1 MRWFDGM
8 DKQKTPIHAMNASVA
23 ARRQFLQQAGAL
35 GITALLP
42 QSLVWA
48 ADTEP
53 ASQRIVS
60 IGGALTEMIYALGAS
75 QTLVGVDTTSLFPAA
90 ATRLPSVGYART
102 LSSEG
107 ILALAPTLVV
117 ATEDAG
123 PPAVL
128 RQVQAAGVPLSI
140 LAAHDRFEG
149 VVARMQQLGRLLDRT
164 PAATQCADKLKA
176 DWQRV
181 RAPILARKGQGP
193 RVLFVLSHA
202 PGQVMVGGQG
212 SSAEAMLHYVGARN
226 AVQGFQGFKPLTPEA
241 VIAAQPEVVLF
252 TEQGLAVVG
261 GVEGAL
267 RLPGLA
273 QTPAGEHRR
282 IVALEAMFMLGF
294 GPRLPQAV
302 AALDQL
308 LGKAMTL

>member
-1 MRWFDGM
+1 M
-8 DKQKTPIHAMNASVA
+8 KKTKSVKA
-23 ARRQFLQQAGAL
+23 TTLPATRRLFLQQAGAL
-35 GITALLP
+35 AMASAWPVPLL
-42 QSLVWA
+42 WA
-48 ADTEP
+48 ADNLVS
-53 ASQRIVS
+53 AKRIVS
-60 IGGALTEMIYALGAS
+60 VGGALTEIIYALGGS
-75 QTLVGVDTTSLFPAA
+75 QRLVGIDTTSLYPEA
-90 ATRLPSVGYART
+90 ATKLPSIGYART

-128 RQVQAAGVPLSI
+128 RQLQAAGVPVNI
-140 LAAHDRFEG
+140 LAANDRFEG
-149 VVARMQQLGRLLDRT
+149 VVDRVQRLGELLGRT
-164 PAATQCADKLKA
+164 TEAAQYIGKLKA
-176 DWQRV
+176 DWQQV
-181 RAPILARKGQGP
+181 RMPIAARKGQGP

-226 AVQGFQGFKPLTPEA
+226 AVEGFHGFKPLTPEA
-241 VIAAQPEVVLF
+241 VIAAQPEIVLF

-261 GVEGAL
+261 GIEGAL

-273 QTPAGEHRR
+273 QTPAGQHRR

-308 LGKAMTL
+308 FSKAMMA